1 MQAAILLSI
10 VPAAVAGT
18 GNALLGRELGAVIR
32 AGILAALVCYAGF
45 LLFVLMFLLTV
56 PDGFFTMNV
65 RTLSSSS

>member
-1 MQAAILLSI
+1 MGTSILLS
-10 VPAAVAGT
+10 VLPAAVASA
-18 GNALLGRELGAVIR
+18 GNALLGRDLGAIVR

-45 LLFVLMFLLTV
+45 LLFILLFLLTV